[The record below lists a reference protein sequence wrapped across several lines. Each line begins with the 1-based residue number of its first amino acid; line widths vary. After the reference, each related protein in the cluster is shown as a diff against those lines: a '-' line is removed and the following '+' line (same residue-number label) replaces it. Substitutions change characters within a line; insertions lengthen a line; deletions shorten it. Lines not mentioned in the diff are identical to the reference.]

1 MQVSRHMTADG
12 GNALRRFIALA
23 LALGAAGLI
32 GCGAFAI
39 GHSIGGSNA
48 YGAALAAIVALPLF
62 SPLLSLFSNP
72 HQAHRRTGDRGRR
85 LRSVFSRH
93 C

>member
-1 MQVSRHMTADG
+1 MQVSRQSASG
-12 GNALRRFIALA
+12 GHTLRQFMAFA
-23 LALGAAGLI
+23 LALGTAGLI
-32 GCGAFAI
+32 ACGSFAI
-39 GHSIGGSNA
+39 GHAIGGSNA
-48 YGAALAAIVALPLF
+48 FGVALAAVVTLPLF

-72 HQAHRRTGDRGRR
+72 HQGYRRTGDRGRR